1 MVHNVYIVAGLTDT
15 VTDTID
21 INMKFTDKQIKA
33 LKPKDKPYIV
43 SAETDSRGVGRLQIK
58 VYPTGTKKFLIQY
71 FFEQS
76 KKRLEFGIYGAMT
89 LAEARKRFN
98 ELSTEVQNGENPKD
112 KIKQTPGE
120 KPEAQKTFIN
130 MVHDFYLFIDGNWAP
145 NTISRVKNNFNND
158 LLPYIK
164 PDLLP
169 AEFTEH
175 QAREVIYTVYNRGA
189 KEQANIFRS
198 NLLSLFK
205 FAIDFDNSPEQFNQK
220 NQYHI
225 KINPIRDIAFK
236 TPKNVGNRWLDES
249 EIYNLWHTN
258 TLPHKTKLYYRL
270 SLCLAGQRVI
280 EVYHSKKY
288 EFDLNEKIFT
298 IPTERIKIKTRGD
311 HHVPISTLAEPIIK
325 ELILLRGSN
334 DQLWQHRD
342 RPNECAHISTLRMA
356 TLRWVDLND
365 LEKFT
370 PRDLR
375 RTCKTLMGKAGITK
389 EDRDLLQQHSKRDVS
404 TTHYDRYDYMKEK
417 RAAMETWTKYL
428 QTIINKKGNN

>member
-1 MVHNVYIVAGLTDT
+1 
-15 VTDTID
+15 
-21 INMKFTDKQIKA
+21 MKFTDKEIKA
-33 LKPKDKPYIV
+33 LKPREKPYIV

-71 FFEQS
+71 FYEQS
-76 KKRLEFGIYGAMT
+76 KKRLEFGVYGAMT
-89 LAEARKRFN
+89 LAEARKRFTQ
-98 ELSTEVQNGENPKD
+98 LSTEVQNGENPKD
-112 KIKQTPGE
+112 KIKQPPGK
-120 KPEAQKTFIN
+120 KPETQKTFIN
-130 MVHDFYLFIDGNWAP
+130 MVQDFYLFINGNWAP
-145 NTISRVKNNFNND
+145 NTITRVKNNFNND
-158 LLPYIK
+158 LLPYIN
-164 PDLLP
+164 PELLP
-169 AEFTEH
+169 AEFTDH
-175 QAREVIYTVYNRGA
+175 HAREVIYKVYNRGA

-205 FAIDFDNSPEQFNQK
+205 FAIDFDNSPEQFTK
-220 NQYHI
+220 PNQYHI
-225 KINPIRDIAFK
+225 KTNPIRDIAFK
-236 TPKNVGNRWLDES
+236 TPKNVGERWLDEA
-249 EIYNLWHTN
+249 EVYNIWHTN

-270 SLCLAGQRVI
+270 ALCLAGQRVI
-280 EVYHSKKY
+280 EVYHSKKH

-298 IPTERIKIKTRGD
+298 IPKERIKIKTRGD
-311 HHVPISTLAEPIIK
+311 HHVPISELAEPIIK

-342 RPNECAHISTLRMA
+342 KPNESAHISTLRMA
-356 TLRWVDLND
+356 TLRWFELND

-370 PRDLR
+370 PRDIR

-428 QTIINKKGNN
+428 ESIINKKRK

>member
-1 MVHNVYIVAGLTDT
+1 
-15 VTDTID
+15 
-21 INMKFTDKQIKA
+21 MKFTDKALKA
-33 LKPKDKPYIV
+33 LKPKDKPYII
-43 SAETDSRGVGRLQIK
+43 SAETDSRGVGRFQIK

-71 FFEQS
+71 FYEQS
-76 KKRLEFGIYGAMT
+76 KKRLEFGVYGAMT

-112 KIKQTPGE
+112 KIKQTPGK
-120 KPEAQKTFIN
+120 KPETQKTFIN
-130 MVHDFYLFIDGNWAP
+130 MVHDFYLFIEGNWAQ
-145 NTISRVKNNFNND
+145 NTINRVKNNFNND

-164 PDLLP
+164 PELLP
-169 AEFTEH
+169 EEFTEH
-175 QAREVIYTVYNRGA
+175 HAREVIYNVYNRGA

-198 NLLSLFK
+198 NLLGLFK
-205 FAIDFDNSPEQFNQK
+205 FAIDFDNSPEQFTK
-220 NQYHI
+220 PNQYNI
-225 KINPIRDIAFK
+225 KTNPIRDIAFK
-236 TPKNVGNRWLDES
+236 TPKNVGERWLNET
-249 EIYNLWHTN
+249 EIHNLWHST

-270 SLCLAGQRVI
+270 ALALAGQRVI
-280 EVYHSKKY
+280 EVYHSKKK
-288 EFDLNEKIFT
+288 EFDLQEKIFT
-298 IPTERIKIKTRGD
+298 IPKERIKIKTRGD
-311 HHVPISTLAEPIIK
+311 HHVPISKLAEPIIK

-342 RPNECAHISTLRMA
+342 KPKECAHISTLRMA
-356 TLRWVDLND
+356 TLRWVELND